1 MVTRL
6 LLLAALLPGCPTA
19 DEGPPAPPGGD
30 DTAPAAEVPGAS
42 CPEGT
47 DLPLPK
53 ERPRTVVLMTVDTV
67 NVDFLSGNHP
77 EWDVTP
83 RLRSFFAEGALF
95 PHTLTTRG
103 LSEPALA
110 SYLTGAYPRTH
121 GIRVNDDETTIAAD
135 VATLFQRFQAAGYH
149 TAGFSANM
157 CQLIDANVEERLCTE
172 TTEDNGLTQQ
182 QADAALVV
190 AVDSLLSQ
198 VDPEEPWFIW
208 VHFLDPHDP
217 FSARE
222 PWFSTFHP
230 DRYDGPY
237 VALSE
242 TQIEDVTMGRTALT
256 AEDRRYLEAVY
267 ASQVAE
273 ADQNAGLVLD
283 SLDAWSR
290 GDAVVAFGFDHGEE
304 LARRGTYFYHGCS
317 PYNLVTGVTSAIR
330 APGRVAPGEV
340 LDHWISTTDIA
351 PTVVELAGLEW
362 DGPAEG
368 RSLLDNL
375 RRCVEPRHDV
385 YMERGYLTAAVV
397 RDNWKFILDPGL
409 GDPTCRYNQ
418 SEYAYPGVERE
429 LFDLGSDPDE
439 LQDLAPLAPGEAAT
453 MEAAVCDWVLAKTW
467 ESAERDGENELVQL
481 CRAGR

>member
-1 MVTRL
+1 MPRL
-6 LLLAALLPGCPTA
+6 LPLVALLTGCP
-19 DEGPPAPPGGD
+19 APDPGGSDSPSGD
-30 DTAPAAEVPGAS
+30 DTAPEVEVPGAS
-42 CPEGT
+42 CPDGT
-47 DLPLPK
+47 DLPLPA
-53 ERPRTVVLMTVDTV
+53 EAPRTVVLMTVDTV
-67 NVDFLSGNHP
+67 NVDFLNRNQA

-83 RLRSFFAEGALF
+83 RLDTFFGEGVLF
-95 PHTLTTRG
+95 PNTLTTRG

-121 GIRVNDDETTIAAD
+121 GIRVNDDETSIAAD

-157 CQLIDANVEERLCTE
+157 CQLIDADVDDRLCTE

-190 AVDSLLSQ
+190 AMDSLLSS
-198 VDPEEPWFIW
+198 VDPEEPWFVW

-217 FSARE
+217 FSPRE

-230 DRYDGPY
+230 ERYEGPY

-242 TQIEDVTMGRTALT
+242 TQIEDVTMGRTTLT
-256 AEDRRYLEAVY
+256 DEDRRYLEAVY

-273 ADQNAGLVLD
+273 ADQNVGLVLD

-330 APGRVAPGEV
+330 APGRVAAGEV
-340 LDHWISTTDIA
+340 LAHWISTTDIA
-351 PTVVELAGLEW
+351 PTVVELAGLSW

-368 RSLLDNL
+368 RSLLDEIH
-375 RRCVEPRHDV
+375 RCVEPSHDV
-385 YMERGYLTAAVV
+385 YMERGYLTASII

-429 LFDLGSDPDE
+429 LFDLGSDPRE
-439 LQDLAPLAPGEAAT
+439 WQDLAPLAPGEATKLEHAL
-453 MEAAVCDWVLAKTW
+453 CDWVLDGTW
-467 ESAERDGENELVQL
+467 ESPERDPENELVQL
-481 CRAGR
+481 CREGR